1 MSSLARIS
9 AKFVGQPYQ
18 LGAMDCFASILG
30 YLAER
35 GLALPEEFEGQTR
48 ATYATLFVEQPQEA
62 KAMMIRLMDSLL
74 PVIEPPKAFAGD
86 ILLLRLN
93 AHPVHS
99 VYQSPPPL
107 PFLAIDGGNGRVL
120 AATIER
126 GVCQLPRNR
135 YQIVRAWACR
145 QQSL

>member
-30 YLAER
+30 YLTER

-48 ATYATLFVEQPQEA
+48 ESYAAFFVEQPEEA
-62 KAMMIRLMDSLL
+62 KAVMIRLMDSLL
-74 PVIEPPKAFAGD
+74 PTVEPHRAFAGD
-86 ILLLRLN
+86 LLLLRL
-93 AHPVHS
+93 ADTDT
-99 VYQSPPPL
+99 L
-107 PFLAIDGGNGRVL
+107 PFLTIDGGNGRVL